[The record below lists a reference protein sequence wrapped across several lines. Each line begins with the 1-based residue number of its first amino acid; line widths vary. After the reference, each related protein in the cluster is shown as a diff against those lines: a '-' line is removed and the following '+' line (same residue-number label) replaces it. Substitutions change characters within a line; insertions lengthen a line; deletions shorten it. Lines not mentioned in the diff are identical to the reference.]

1 MKIGRDQIIQ
11 LLRSQGHDD
20 QAVQAGSQLPG
31 QVDTS
36 NLSHAQL
43 LSECGVSPA
52 DLDGVLGGPSVG
64 K

>member
-11 LLRSQGHDD
+11 LLLSQGHDD

-36 NLSHAQL
+36 NPNHAQM

-52 DLDGVLGGPSVG
+52 DLDGVPGGPSEG
-64 K
+64 E